1 MQRIARRVGVLG
13 ILLAVAV
20 VGLAVPAGASTT
32 SAHRPAFVTGSA
44 GDFVAAAG
52 TVGFSVT
59 NGRCYSNA
67 ITFTAQTYETGLS
80 GVQRFRQKA
89 VLQEYT
95 ASGWKARASQ
105 TYRSVKF
112 ANTAAATYYT
122 LNWTENHVAN
132 GASWRVVWQGFFL
145 NGSGGTIAKTRKINV
160 TCL

>member
-1 MQRIARRVGVLG
+1 MLRTAKRLALLGLVSATVLLG
-13 ILLAVAV
+13 IAA
-20 VGLAVPAGASTT
+20 PAGASTGV
-32 SAHRPAFVTGSA
+32 SSRPAGVTGSG

-89 VLQEYT
+89 TLQEYT
-95 ASGWKARASQ
+95 RSGWVNRASQ
-105 TYRSVKF
+105 TYRSQKF
-112 ANTAAATYYT
+112 ANTAGATYYT

-132 GASWRVVWQGFFL
+132 GASWRVVWQGFYL
-145 NGSGGTIAKTRKINV
+145 NGSGQTIAKTNKVRVN
-160 TCL
+160 CL